1 MIDSRQMLD
10 SRGRLLLIS
19 LDFVGLRQEAGCSA
33 VEIQSLRRWLDSWP
47 GVGAI
52 ERGMAHQGY
61 DLQLTRYDEQ
71 GWRATFHP
79 GGMEHSATSAV
90 GRVGADAMAR
100 GAACSV
106 GGAQGERQC
115 LLSPR

>member
-1 MIDSRQMLD
+1 MFDP
-10 SRGRLLLIS
+10 RGRLLLTM
-19 LDFVGLRQEAGCSA
+19 LDFAGLRREAGGSA

-71 GWRATFHP
+71 GWRATFYLS
-79 GGMEHSATSAV
+79 GMEHSATSAV
-90 GRVGADAMAR
+90 GSGWERTPWRAVQQAASAALRAR
-100 GAACSV
+100 A
-106 GGAQGERQC
+106 
-115 LLSPR
+115 

>member
-1 MIDSRQMLD
+1 MFDP
-10 SRGRLLLIS
+10 RGRLLLTA
-19 LDFVGLRQEAGCSA
+19 LDFAGLRREAGGSA

-71 GWRATFHP
+71 GWRATFYP
-79 GGMEHSATSAV
+79 SGMEHSATSAV
-90 GRVGADAMAR
+90 GSAWEQTPWRAVQR
-100 GAACSV
+100 AAWAALRANANV
-106 GGAQGERQC
+106 
-115 LLSPR
+115 P